1 MLELVGYLWNS
12 SEFHM
17 YHPVSSEHGVSE
29 CQSPAVSR
37 CFKWNLTEPDGTWR
51 NLSCPGRPPSRWGRR
66 FAHDSWVQQ
75 DPTQC
80 DAMRSESDSQSFCI
94 HLKTTGSVILDHI
107 FLHFVK
113 FNEFRMP
120 SECLQ
125 NAFAEF
131 VVSRSELC
139 TTRHPENRGAR
150 KPPGRCPDNQQQWG
164 NLGCGWNMIKHDKIW
179 FKHYGNWWN
188 QIDM

>member
-17 YHPVSSEHGVSE
+17 YHPVSSEHGVSVTG
-29 CQSPAVSR
+29 S
-37 CFKWNLTEPDGTWR
+37 FKMFQVEPDGTWVAPAGR
-51 NLSCPGRPPSRWGRR
+51 QAVEGGGSLMTRESSRIQLSAMPCDQKAIPNLSASILQLALW
-66 FAHDSWVQQ
+66 F
-75 DPTQC
+75 
-80 DAMRSESDSQSFCI
+80 
-94 HLKTTGSVILDHI
+94 LDHI

-179 FKHYGNWWN
+179 
-188 QIDM
+188 